1 MSGDDMNRL
10 ARLAGFGAG
19 HEEGID
25 RDDGAVP
32 GGTGPGGP
40 TGQQP
45 QPLSAEAEAEMRE
58 AIVAALRQ
66 VHDPEIPVNIYDL
79 GLIYK
84 IDINPDAN
92 IAVDMTLTAPACPVA
107 GMMPVMVR
115 DAVKTVDGVGEVE
128 VELVWDPPWSPDT
141 MSDEAKLQLGML

>member
-32 GGTGPGGP
+32 ADAVPA
-40 TGQQP
+40 GQQP
-45 QPLSAEAEAEMRE
+45 EQLSPEAETELRE
-58 AIVAALRQ
+58 AIVAALRK

-84 IDINPDAN
+84 IDIAPGNN

-107 GMMPVMVR
+107 GMMPVMVK